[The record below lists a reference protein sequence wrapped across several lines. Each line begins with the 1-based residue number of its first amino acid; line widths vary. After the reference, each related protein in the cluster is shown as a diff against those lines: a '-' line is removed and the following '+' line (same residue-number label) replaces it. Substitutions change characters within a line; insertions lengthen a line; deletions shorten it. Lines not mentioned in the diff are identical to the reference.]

1 MRKTILF
8 LLPFCL
14 LACEKK
20 VSSLSGSGNLI
31 SQAQIFFSDSIANRG
46 QAVNYRAE
54 QARSVQWDLAQ
65 VIPLKKGQ
73 GVLAPIVYS
82 EPMMVK
88 ANFSG
93 EFYFHLNYLTQLL
106 VFKYADSAEKA
117 LVITSFPD
125 SNFFKNPNGKFTGIK
140 FIEDWQGHPVSKLL
154 YGADGTIKK
163 YVEMTKEVAALEV
176 IETCYTISGY
186 NYSADDPDNGYYW
199 TESAGCS
206 GSFIESDDGGVG
218 AGAGASGSGGGGSAG
233 SGIALANGNNVIG
246 NIIDYLKCFSNYGG
260 TDHSYQVTI
269 CVSQP
274 VPGSSTPWTTTPG
287 GPAGSSDAGNPVD
300 VGHTYLVFSEIFSG
314 YSIVRNVGFYPQATV
329 YPWSPSSQGQLNN
342 DAGHDY
348 NISLTMTVDNGQFF
362 NMLNFIDQGNNAGY
376 MYNLNTNNCT
386 TFSLQALDAGGVI
399 LPSTV
404 GTWPGGGIGNDP
416 GDLGED
422 IRGMQLSSNMTRN
435 TTYSARPNLYTCN

>member
-125 SNFFKNPNGKFTGIK
+125 SNFFKNP
-140 FIEDWQGHPVSKLL
+140 
-154 YGADGTIKK
+154 
-163 YVEMTKEVAALEV
+163 
-176 IETCYTISGY
+176 
-186 NYSADDPDNGYYW
+186 
-199 TESAGCS
+199 
-206 GSFIESDDGGVG
+206 
-218 AGAGASGSGGGGSAG
+218 
-233 SGIALANGNNVIG
+233 
-246 NIIDYLKCFSNYGG
+246 GG
-260 TDHSYQVTI
+260 TDALTI
-269 CVSQP
+269 
-274 VPGSSTPWTTTPG
+274 
-287 GPAGSSDAGNPVD
+287 A
-300 VGHTYLVFSEIFSG
+300 
-314 YSIVRNVGFYPQATV
+314 R
-329 YPWSPSSQGQLNN
+329 SPS
-342 DAGHDY
+342 
-348 NISLTMTVDNGQFF
+348 
-362 NMLNFIDQGNNAGY
+362 
-376 MYNLNTNNCT
+376 CP
-386 TFSLQALDAGGVI
+386 TF
-399 LPSTV
+399 
-404 GTWPGGGIGNDP
+404 
-416 GDLGED
+416 
-422 IRGMQLSSNMTRN
+422 RLSKNSFT
-435 TTYSARPNLYTCN
+435 SASVP